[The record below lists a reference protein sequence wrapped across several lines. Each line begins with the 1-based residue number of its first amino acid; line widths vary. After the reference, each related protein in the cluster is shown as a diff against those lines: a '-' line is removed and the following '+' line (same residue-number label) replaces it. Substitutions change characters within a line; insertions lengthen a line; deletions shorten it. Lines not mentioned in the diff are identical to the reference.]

1 MLVLTRRPGQ
11 SILVGDAI
19 ELVVVRIEG
28 DRVVLGIDAPREV
41 RVVRSELLR
50 AVEAENQVSA
60 EARDRIRELL
70 VDAGHPVG
78 PKA

>member
-11 SILVGDAI
+11 SIMVGENI

-28 DRVVLGIDAPREV
+28 DRVVLGIEAPREV

-50 AVEAENQVSA
+50 AVESENQVSS
-60 EARDRIRELL
+60 EARDRIRALL
-70 VDAGHPVG
+70 AEVGGPVRS
-78 PKA
+78 

>member
-11 SILVGDAI
+11 SILVGENI

-41 RVVRSELLR
+41 RVVRAELLR
-50 AVEAENQVSA
+50 DLEAEVHEAST
-60 EARDRIRELL
+60 ARDRIRGLL
-70 VDAGHPVG
+70 TVAE
-78 PKA
+78 